1 MYLYSGNPLTN
12 LQASRQHK
20 RQFVFGNRFCH
31 PTAQAAPLKLVIA
44 TRNRKKMEEIRRI
57 LALPENDPFS
67 LDDFP
72 GCPEVVEDGL
82 TFTENA
88 DKKAL
93 AVARFTNLPALA
105 DDSGLVVDGLDGAP
119 GVFSARYAG
128 DEASD
133 AQNVAKL
140 LDELAARPQAP
151 RSARFEC
158 VLSLADPNGRTAHF
172 TGTVEGRIADQPMGH
187 NGFGYDPIFIPLG
200 HDLTFALMPA
210 ADKDA
215 MSHRGR
221 ALAALAKNIHK
232 FFDPNNNLVP

>member
-1 MYLYSGNPLTN
+1 MHLYSGNPLTN
-12 LQASRQHK
+12 LQASRQHE
-20 RQFVFGNRFCH
+20 RQFVFGNQFWH
-31 PTAQAAPLKLVIA
+31 PTGQAAPLKLVIA

-57 LALPENDPFS
+57 LTLPENDPFS

-72 GCPEVVEDGL
+72 GCPEVIEDGM

-93 AVARFTNLPALA
+93 AVARFTGLPALA

-119 GVFSARYAG
+119 GVYSARYAG
-128 DEASD
+128 DEATD

-140 LDELAARPQAP
+140 LDALAARPQAS

-158 VLSLADPNGRTAHF
+158 VLALADPNGQTAHF
-172 TGTVEGRIADQPMGH
+172 TGTVEGRIADHPMGH
-187 NGFGYDPIFIPLG
+187 NGFGYDPIFIPVG

-221 ALAALAKNIHK
+221 ALAMLAKDIHN
-232 FFDPNNNLVP
+232 FFGPKNNFAQ